1 MRLAK
6 AYPRAWRFPAYRRSK
21 QEVETSGEREKAEGR
36 ERRGSYDPL
45 KTSLF
50 EPARHVD
57 DVGCSRHFE
66 CNSTNAVHFMT
77 ANFLLFFLWQLLM
90 NNWTCWR
97 FCSGEGVLSKKPKDS
112 ITAIY
117 GRPVQSISSS
127 NSKRSSKAHH
137 TKHRLL
143 WLLLF
148 YLLPSVV

>member
-77 ANFLLFFLWQLLM
+77 ANFLLFSFDSCWWTIEHAEDSVLVKVFCQKSQKIQLPLY
-90 NNWTCWR
+90 TADLYK
-97 FCSGEGVLSKKPKDS
+97 VLVVVIVSDLRRR
-112 ITAIY
+112 ITQSTDYYDYYYFIY
-117 GRPVQSISSS
+117 CPR
-127 NSKRSSKAHH
+127 
-137 TKHRLL
+137 
-143 WLLLF
+143 
-148 YLLPSVV
+148 